1 MSSIH
6 QGISTI
12 SGNERRAQLRAKIKK
27 GELVIAP
34 GVFEMISAKVAD
46 RMGFDAL
53 YMTGYGTV
61 ASYLGLP
68 DAGIA
73 TYSDMVNRV
82 TQFASITATPM
93 ICDGDT
99 GYGGLLN
106 VMHTVRG
113 YEMAGACAIQLEDQE
128 FPKKCGHMMGRRVVP
143 AEDMA
148 AKIRVAVQTR
158 TDPNFMIIARTDART
173 THGLDE
179 ALRRAEMYAK
189 AGADMLFV
197 ESPESVEE
205 MERIG
210 RSFDLPLVANMVE
223 GGRTPVLPFEQLK
236 AIGYGLAIFPAT
248 AFLAAGAAFESV

>member
-93 ICDGDT
+93 LPSSAGSGRPSMRMRCR
-99 GYGGLLN
+99 YE
-106 VMHTVRG
+106 VRIEPRG
-113 YEMAGACAIQLEDQE
+113 KAGSS
-128 FPKKCGHMMGRRVVP
+128 PGRRSRP
-143 AEDMA
+143 A
-148 AKIRVAVQTR
+148 
-158 TDPNFMIIARTDART
+158 
-173 THGLDE
+173 
-179 ALRRAEMYAK
+179 
-189 AGADMLFV
+189 
-197 ESPESVEE
+197 SS
-205 MERIG
+205 
-210 RSFDLPLVANMVE
+210 RS
-223 GGRTPVLPFEQLK
+223 
-236 AIGYGLAIFPAT
+236 
-248 AFLAAGAAFESV
+248 